1 MRCAVQRDLGIVEGY
16 AKYEEALRDRFEA
29 VFVCTPPAL
38 HVPQARLALE
48 AGCDVFVEKPLSD
61 RLEGVDELLNLAER
75 KQRLLM
81 VGLCMRFHGGLM
93 RVKQLLDSGTI
104 GRLVALR
111 SVLGVYLPDLR
122 PGVDYRNT
130 YIAQPG
136 GGVTLDYLHEI
147 DMAQWM
153 VGTPVSQVVG
163 FTGKL
168 SNLEMQSDDTA
179 EMLLRFDNGTIAEVH
194 LNVFRRPKERRAEFM
209 GTEGTI
215 IVEYANWDQ
224 STVQIYRSSVG
235 CWESEVLPMARDDI
249 YIAEDREFLR
259 CIGTRESPIL
269 NGQEGKKSLV
279 IAMAAMTFAARE
291 RTIAL
296 GENQRAV

>member
-1 MRCAVQRDLGIVEGY
+1 MDPRILVVGCGSIGRRHARVLREISASNLAVCDPVEAMRCAVQRDLGIVEGY

-130 YIAQPG
+130 YIAQPW

-153 VGTPVSQVVG
+153 VGTQIG
-163 FTGKL
+163 
-168 SNLEMQSDDTA
+168 
-179 EMLLRFDNGTIAEVH
+179 
-194 LNVFRRPKERRAEFM
+194 RAH
-209 GTEGTI
+209 
-215 IVEYANWDQ
+215 V
-224 STVQIYRSSVG
+224 
-235 CWESEVLPMARDDI
+235 
-249 YIAEDREFLR
+249 
-259 CIGTRESPIL
+259 
-269 NGQEGKKSLV
+269 
-279 IAMAAMTFAARE
+279 
-291 RTIAL
+291 
-296 GENQRAV
+296 